1 MAEANNAKHEKVL
14 LLHDNI
20 SEDVEFLE
28 FAINEFFAYVFSN
41 DRFWGLILLWHIM
54 YYRLPI

>member
-1 MAEANNAKHEKVL
+1 MAEANNAKHAKVL

-28 FAINEFFAYVFSN
+28 IAINEFFAHVFSN
-41 DRFWGLILLWHIM
+41 DRF
-54 YYRLPI
+54 